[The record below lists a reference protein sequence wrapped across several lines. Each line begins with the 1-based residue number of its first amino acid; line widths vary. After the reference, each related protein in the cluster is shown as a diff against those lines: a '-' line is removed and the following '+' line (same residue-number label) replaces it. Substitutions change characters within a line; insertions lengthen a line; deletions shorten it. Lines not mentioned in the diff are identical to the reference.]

1 MATQLDYEKLQS
13 SPHVTVFGAP
23 SGTATG
29 IQETAV
35 PTAPE
40 INNTGGTSG
49 MLNWSPSIS
58 WNDYGFAQEASETIN
73 DPSFADESTY
83 EEFGAR
89 NYGGEIS
96 FYYPQDY
103 DDNSN
108 NHSLVYDM
116 TDTPRTLLDVVVR
129 IDGEKRTTVPAADG
143 DIVHVFRTMTDSE
156 ANVLTQPDA
165 FRRTV
170 GFLNQGDAE
179 FYTIVGTHTITTS
192 LGTTPWAAGKK
203 ARIQAIV
210 QDRDYTNALSY
221 TSSDAEVVAVY
232 PGGFYEVTG
241 TSADTATIT
250 VRDRAAGTSTTITV
264 TVT

>member
-1 MATQLDYEKLQS
+1 MAIDFQKLQS
-13 SPHVTVFGAP
+13 SPHVSVWGGPT
-23 SGTATG
+23 SNATG
-29 IQETAV
+29 IQDTAV
-35 PTAPE
+35 PTAAE

-58 WNDYGFAQEASETIN
+58 WNDYGFGQEASETIN

-96 FYYPQDY
+96 FYYPKEF

-108 NHSLVYDM
+108 NHSLVYDQ
-116 TDTPRTLLDVVVR
+116 TDAPRTLLDVVVR

-170 GFLNQGDAE
+170 GLLNQGDAE
-179 FYTIVGTHTITTS
+179 FYTIVGAHTITTE
-192 LGTTPWAAGKK
+192 LAADPWDAGKK

-221 TSSDAEVVAVY
+221 SSSDPEVVRVY
-232 PGGFYEVTG
+232 PGGFYEVVG
-241 TSADTATIT
+241 TASDTATIT
-250 VRDRAAGTSTTITV
+250 IRDEAAGTSTTVAV